1 MMRLIVLIL
10 LFGLFYRIV
19 RSMFRNWGSG
29 SQIPKSPVE
38 PEKEAF
44 RNLEIEDADFEEIK
58 RDNKSQRSSQ

>member
-1 MMRLIVLIL
+1 
-10 LFGLFYRIV
+10 
-19 RSMFRNWGSG
+19 MFRNWGSG